1 MRISCS
7 HCSAEYNVDERRIPD
22 SGLNVRCPKCQGT
35 FPVRRPAP
43 AAAGAAVPLPPPAAA
58 RPAPPAAPR
67 AEPKAPPLVPP
78 VASPVPLPAPAPRPF
93 AAAPPAPAADDMPAA
108 QEARPARPMRPI
120 PLGAPAAAPA
130 PPPPEAPP
138 EPLGFGEVSFEEEPP
153 PSAEPA
159 QPVAPPAPATPAA
172 EAAPGRPG
180 APAPAGEPGAGA
192 GSGPPAP
199 SPAGL
204 GPVEQ
209 EELEAL
215 FGDGRQAK
223 PDAVA
228 PAAPRPVPRAAPEK
242 KGEFLVRRRSG
253 KVFGPF
259 DSAKILEMLAQ
270 GELLGNEEVTSDGGE
285 SWESLGAVPSFAE
298 TVRRLNEAPAAPEG
312 EAARTGSRPIPP
324 PFTRMAAAKVS
335 ATVPRERP
343 RWLRWVPVAAAVLV
357 LLGVG
362 IGAGFTRHGL
372 FFYKTVRGKG
382 GPGRPAARLLAQA
395 REGFAADGFEGYRR
409 ALELADQALR
419 LDADDAEAKGVYAQA
434 AGWLQRRGAGGEP
447 MLGRARAATAEIA
460 AHDPKEPDTLKARV
474 AMALAGKPAEL
485 APAVAP
491 LEAYAHRNPRDEDAL
506 ALLAAAATSRRDWA
520 AAASWIDKAEAAR
533 PGTARAGHARGLV
546 ALGRGDDKAA
556 REAFEKAL
564 EKDPRH
570 VASAV
575 ELAAIADRTGDAAR
589 AEALLR
595 GALAPP
601 AVAQLAPS
609 ERARAH
615 VLLAGLAL
623 RAAGSTPEERFQA
636 TEKELEEAVRAA
648 PADVAT
654 RVAYARFL
662 LRRGDPERAVK
673 VLQPAAGSDDP
684 EFATAQVRALA
695 LAGRALDAQN
705 AVDAALAKAPG
716 AERLLFLKGFVL
728 AQLGKSAEA
737 QGFYAQALTRDPNDW
752 EARLAVGRAALRA
765 GDLARAETELQL
777 AAEKGPH
784 EPEAQVGL
792 GELRLAKGD
801 LEGSAAAYR
810 EALRLDPES
819 PGAHLGL
826 ARLALARKDEATAA
840 AELELAIKLDPRLA
854 EAHAVYGSLLWRRG
868 DLEGAAKAFAAAV
881 ALDPRAALPRTRL
894 GAVLL
899 ERGQVDAALTELGA
913 ATNADAASAEAN
925 HWLGRA
931 LLAKGENGQAVERL
945 RRAVDL
951 DPSNALSQLYLG
963 IAQERVG
970 SLPEAFEAYRAAVAR
985 DPRLVEGYER
995 IGSLHAAQGACKE
1008 AVPLFEKALAVSPG
1022 LQRVRVQLADCKEKL
1037 GRPAEAVQLY
1047 RQALQADP
1055 RLVGLYYKI
1064 ARAIHLSSGPK
1075 AALPWY
1081 ERAAQVDRDN
1091 PMPHYYLGYAF
1102 KERGQKAR
1110 AIQEFRAY
1118 LKARPDA
1125 EDRKDIEQEIEDLG
1139 G

>member
-7 HCSAEYNVDERRIPD
+7 HCSADYNVDERRIPD

-43 AAAGAAVPLPPPAAA
+43 APAGAAVPLPPPAAA
-58 RPAPPAAPR
+58 RPPAPR
-67 AEPKAPPLVPP
+67 AEPKAPPLAPP
-78 VASPVPLPAPAPRPF
+78 VAAPVPLPAPAPRPVEV
-93 AAAPPAPAADDMPAA
+93 AEPAPGVAGMPPA
-108 QEARPARPMRPI
+108 QEAPPARPMRPI
-120 PLGAPAAAPA
+120 PLGAPPVAPPPA
-130 PPPPEAPP
+130 PPPQEAPP
-138 EPLGFGEVSFEEEPP
+138 ESLGFGEVSFEEEPP
-153 PSAEPA
+153 PSGEPA
-159 QPVAPPAPATPAA
+159 QPGAPRATPTPVAK
-172 EAAPGRPG
+172 AAPERPG
-180 APAPAGEPGAGA
+180 APAQAGKPGAEARPGR
-192 GSGPPAP
+192 SAP
-199 SPAGL
+199 SGL
-204 GPVEQ
+204 GPIEQ

-215 FGDGRQAK
+215 FGDGRQPK
-223 PDAVA
+223 PDAIA
-228 PAAPRPVPRAAPEK
+228 PAAPRPVPRVAPEK

-259 DSAKILEMLAQ
+259 DSARILEMLAQ

-298 TVRRLNEAPAAPEG
+298 TVRRLTEAPAAPEG
-312 EAARTGSRPIPP
+312 EAVRTGSRPIPA

-335 ATVPRERP
+335 ATMPRERP
-343 RWLRWVPVAAAVLV
+343 RWLRWVPVAAAVLL

-362 IGAGFTRHGL
+362 IGAGLTRHGL

-382 GPGRPAARLLAQA
+382 GPDRPAARLLAQA

-409 ALELADQALR
+409 ALDLAEQALR

-474 AMALAGKPAEL
+474 AMALAGTPAEL
-485 APAVAP
+485 GPPVAP

-506 ALLAAAATSRRDWA
+506 ALLAAAAIARRDWTG
-520 AAASWIDKAEAAR
+520 AASWIDKADAAR

-546 ALGRGDDKAA
+546 ALGRGDEKGA
-556 REAFEKAL
+556 RDAFEKAL

-575 ELAAIADRTGDAAR
+575 ELAAIAERTGDAAR

-601 AVAQLAPS
+601 AVAQLAPA

-648 PADVAT
+648 PADVPA

-684 EFATAQVRALA
+684 EFAAAQVRALA

-716 AERLLFLKGFVL
+716 TERLLFLKGFVL

-792 GELRLAKGD
+792 GELRLARGD
-801 LEGSAAAYR
+801 LEGAAAAYR

-854 EAHAVYGSLLWRRG
+854 EAHAVHGTLLWRRG

-913 ATNADAASAEAN
+913 ATNADATSAEAN

-931 LLAKGENGQAVERL
+931 LLAKGENGQAVDRL
-945 RRAVDL
+945 RRAADL
-951 DPSNALSQLYLG
+951 DPSNALSHLYLG

-970 SLPEAFEAYRAAVAR
+970 SPPEAFEAYRAAVAR

-995 IGSLHAAQGACKE
+995 IGKLYAAQGACKE
-1008 AVPLFEKALAVSPG
+1008 AVPQFEKALAVSPG
-1022 LQRVRVQLADCKEKL
+1022 LQRVRVELADCKEKL

-1055 RLVGLYYKI
+1055 GMVGLYYKI
-1064 ARAIHLSSGPK
+1064 ARALHLSSGPK
-1075 AALPWY
+1075 VALPWY
-1081 ERAAQVDRDN
+1081 ERAAQADRDN